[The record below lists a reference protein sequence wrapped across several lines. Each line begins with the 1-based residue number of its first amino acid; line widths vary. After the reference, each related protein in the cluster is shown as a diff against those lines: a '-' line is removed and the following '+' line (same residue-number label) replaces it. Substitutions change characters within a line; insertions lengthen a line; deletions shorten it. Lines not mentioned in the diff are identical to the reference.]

1 MTPAE
6 RLQTQEIRLVEI
18 LHKATTL
25 KASDIHIT
33 AGFRPAVRIDGKITP
48 LMEYPVL
55 TPEMTQQLLYSVYVP
70 KNKQEAV
77 WKKRGRWIFP
87 LV

>member
-1 MTPAE
+1 MTPVE

-18 LHKATTL
+18 LHKAAVL

-33 AGFRPAVRIDGKITP
+33 AGSRPVVRIDGKITP
-48 LMEYPVL
+48 LMEYPIL
-55 TPEMTQQLLYSVYVP
+55 TPEMTQDCSTRLCP
-70 KNKQEAV
+70 KNTESS
-77 WKKRGRWIFP
+77 WKKKGQWIFP